1 MNFLYR
7 IALSIILLTTIPLY
21 ASELGVKLYPPT
33 KFTLT
38 THSISKPFTKPA
50 NDIANALKITINDG
64 LYIYR
69 QPLSWQRPQRIQAAK
84 LLAIGGLIYAFDKE
98 IHDLFL
104 RNKDAYPLKIVHE
117 VGEFFEPLGYMGFT
131 NKYYAAGLLFGYF
144 FGWDEVLSL
153 SADIV
158 ESYLIFGGIKNA
170 ANFVVGRK
178 RPGAHMGSRSYSLND
193 GTSFPSGHSSNI
205 VQIAN
210 VVTYHYDTLPVRIT
224 AYTIAGAVCI
234 QRITSEAHW
243 PSDVY
248 FGALLGW
255 VVSRELIQLKQDR
268 QLKVTPQIGADGA
281 ILTLSLKL

>member
-1 MNFLYR
+1 MNFPYLV
-7 IALSIILLTTIPLY
+7 ALSTIILTWTPLS
-21 ASELGVKLYPPT
+21 ASNLGVKLFPT
-33 KFTLT
+33 NKITIT
-38 THSISKPFTKPA
+38 NHSIKDHFREPA
-50 NDIANALKITINDG
+50 NDITNALRITINDG

-69 QPLSWQRPQRIQAAK
+69 QPLSWKRSQRTEAAK
-84 LLAIGGLIYAFDKE
+84 LLAIGGVIYAFDKE
-98 IHDLFL
+98 IQDLFL
-104 RNKDAYPLKIVHE
+104 RNKEAFPVKLVHE

-131 NKYYAAGLLFGYF
+131 NKYYAAGLIFGYL

-158 ESYLIFGGIKNA
+158 ESYLISGGINNA
-170 ANFVVGRK
+170 ANFVVGRR
-178 RPGAHMGSRSYSLND
+178 RPGNHLGSRSYSLND

-210 VVTYHYDTLPVRIT
+210 VVTYHYDTPIIRVS
-224 AYTIAGAVCI
+224 AYSVAGAVCV

-255 VVSRELIQLKQDR
+255 VVSRELILLKRDR
-268 QLKVTPQIGADGA
+268 QLRVTPQISAEALG
-281 ILTLSLKL
+281 LTLNVKL